1 MLDLAHDE
9 YNLRHSLG
17 VPTSFDSL
25 LQAKSYLDL
34 LSSGVFR
41 LRGELV
47 DIAERTAVA
56 AGSVL
61 GSYRTTCYTQTLSR
75 SVDLGSYWHRIL
87 ARKQALEAGLAAFSR
102 SLEQLMATTDNSNN
116 RAAMAIQIQY
126 ALVFFTL
133 TNCREVYEITCDGFE
148 NLFEN
153 AVGLCE
159 RYIESAPGFTESGGQ
174 RNLSLEPGVMPTIFL
189 VAGKCRQPAIRSRAI
204 RLLDLG
210 CRQEAIWDGKPFAAF
225 MQHLV
230 DLENSRAATCSD
242 MDVLGWNS
250 VYPCT
255 LGPPEYARFSDVVI
269 ADELDK
275 LGRGTFFCSRYRH
288 ETDGLIEVVEH
299 KVNLSGQTKGSFCSL
314 APTSLSTSPRIRV
327 ET

>member
-9 YNLRHSLG
+9 YSLRHSLSI
-17 VPTSFDSL
+17 PASFDSV

-41 LRGELV
+41 LRGELA
-47 DIAERTAVA
+47 DIAERSAVA
-56 AGSVL
+56 AGFVL

-75 SVDLGSYWHRIL
+75 SVDLESYWHGIL
-87 ARKQALEAGLAAFSR
+87 ARKQALEAGLAVFSR
-102 SLEQLMATTDNSNN
+102 SLEPLMATTDNSNN

-126 ALVFFTL
+126 VLVFFTL

-148 NLFEN
+148 NLFEH
-153 AVGLCE
+153 AIGLCE
-159 RYIESAPGFTESGGQ
+159 RYIESAPRFTESGGQ

-189 VAGKCRQPAIRSRAI
+189 VAGKCRQPAIRNRAI

-210 CRQEAIWDGKPFAAF
+210 CRQEAIWDGKPFAVF
-225 MQHLV
+225 MQHFV
-230 DLENSRAATCSD
+230 DLENSRAATCFD
-242 MDVLGWNS
+242 LDVLGRDADFSWMLTHS
-250 VYPCT
+250 
-255 LGPPEYARFSDVVI
+255 EYARFSDVVI
-269 ADELDK
+269 ADELDQ

-288 ETDGLIEVVEH
+288 ETDGLIEIVEH
-299 KVNLSGQTKGSFCSL
+299 KVNPSGQTFGSFCSV
-314 APTSLSTSPRIRV
+314 ARTDLSTSSRIRV